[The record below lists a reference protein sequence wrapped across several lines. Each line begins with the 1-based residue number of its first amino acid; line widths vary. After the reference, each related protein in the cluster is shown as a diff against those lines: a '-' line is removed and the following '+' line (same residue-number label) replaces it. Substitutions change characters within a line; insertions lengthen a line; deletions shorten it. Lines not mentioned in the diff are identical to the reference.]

1 MGALFETAYILRF
14 RGTAFEKMYA
24 DWSISEPYPVAGY
37 AMSVG
42 MKPFKKDQWQGCV
55 SAMFSATKTEKS
67 GQYICPPAIPEP
79 GNALFQDEDGK
90 LAESLMALT
99 RQVIKEKTYSKSV
112 EKGCPMEFY

>member
-1 MGALFETAYILRF
+1 
-14 RGTAFEKMYA
+14 
-24 DWSISEPYPVAGY
+24 
-37 AMSVG
+37 MSVG

-55 SAMFSATKTEKS
+55 SAVFCATKTDRS
-67 GQYICPPAIPEP
+67 GEYICPPAIPEK

-99 RQVIKEKTYSKSV
+99 RKVVKEKMYADSV